1 MTRDERETMSAYAIF
16 DADIHDASLMDEYLE
31 KVPAT
36 LKKYG
41 AKLLAATS
49 TIDTVEG
56 GWASKRVVI
65 LEFAD
70 MEAARAWYNSP
81 VYQAVL
87 PLRLKAANDRVIFV
101 DGM

>member
-1 MTRDERETMSAYAIF
+1 MTAYAIF
-16 DADIHDASLMDEYLE
+16 DADIHDPSGMDEYLD

-36 LKKYG
+36 LEQYG

-49 TIDTVEG
+49 TIDAVEG
-56 GWASKRVVI
+56 GWASKRIVI

-70 MEAARAWYNSP
+70 MTAARAWYSSP
-81 VYQAVL
+81 EYQAVL

>member
-1 MTRDERETMSAYAIF
+1 MSAYAIF

-36 LKKYG
+36 LAQYG

-56 GWASKRVVI
+56 GWASKRIV
-65 LEFAD
+65 
-70 MEAARAWYNSP
+70 
-81 VYQAVL
+81 
-87 PLRLKAANDRVIFV
+87 
-101 DGM
+101 

>member
-1 MTRDERETMSAYAIF
+1 MTAYAIF
-16 DADIHDASLMDEYLE
+16 DADIHDPSLMDAYLE

-36 LKKYG
+36 LEQYG

-56 GWASKRVVI
+56 GWASKRIVI

-70 MEAARAWYNSP
+70 MDAARIWYSSP
-81 VYQAVL
+81 EYQAVL

-101 DGM
+101 EGM